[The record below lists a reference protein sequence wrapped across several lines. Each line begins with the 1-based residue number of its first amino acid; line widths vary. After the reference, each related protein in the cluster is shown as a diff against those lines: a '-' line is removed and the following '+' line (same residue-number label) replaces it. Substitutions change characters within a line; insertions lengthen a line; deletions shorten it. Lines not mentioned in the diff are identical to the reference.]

1 MINLQVIYEGNDTA
15 IDDYTAAFRKLGP
28 VFDQTTNDIAWG
40 DLFEVGGFGK
50 SSAVCRKN
58 QNILGYPNSFESWDV
73 EGMRRGFSKYTELTA
88 DPVFSTSAWLLES
101 YGRVGV
107 RDVLSDF
114 NAVAPEERERHL
126 LTSPML
132 WWKGDNEADRRKAMA
147 YGSEIQK
154 AIRGAGV
161 VPHMY
166 VNYAM
171 GSETVAET
179 YGRDQSRVKRLRQLK
194 AKWDPKDRFG
204 FYNPLT
210 KGQ

>member
-1 MINLQVIYEGNDTA
+1 MQVIYEGADTA
-15 IDDYTAAFRKLGP
+15 IDTYTTAFRKLGP
-28 VFDQTTNDIAWG
+28 VFDQTTKDIAWG
-40 DLFEVGGFGK
+40 DLFEAGGFGK
-50 SSAVCRKN
+50 SSQVCRKN
-58 QNILGYPNSFESWDV
+58 ENILGYPNSFESWDV
-73 EGMRRGFSKYTELTA
+73 QGMRRGFSLYTNLTA
-88 DPVFSTSAWLLES
+88 DPVFTGTAWLLES

-107 RDVLSDF
+107 RNVPADF
-114 NAVAPEERERHL
+114 NAVAPEERQRHL

-132 WWKGDNEADRRKAMA
+132 WWKGDNEGDQQKAMS
-147 YGSEIQK
+147 YGSQIQK
-154 AIRGAGV
+154 AIRGEDV

-179 YGRDQSRVKRLRQLK
+179 YGRDQSRVQRLRQLK